1 MKHSIAPAPP
11 LFLLLF
17 FTLFGPPASILAD
30 TIEWTGGGDGISW
43 TDPLNWTPEQVP
55 GAADDAVIGAAFADV
70 EVNIPGT
77 RSIAS
82 LDAASSLRLSSG
94 TLTITGP
101 GQIGGDLVLVNNTTL
116 TMQGAGAD
124 LTVAGAVDVPNA
136 NLRALDGATI
146 DFSSVTA
153 ITRSSNGNRTW
164 EARGA
169 GSVIDLSGLQ
179 TLVGRSYISSATTFL
194 AREGGFIDLATLP
207 SVGGGT
213 IHFNVQDAGSVID
226 LSALTTFSGYMWSS
240 VAGFTAINSGT
251 LTAPLLTVVSS
262 ANLVLDGTG
271 SMATTQIQTWN
282 SGTLIV
288 DFPGLAFDSLTQ
300 LVNARL
306 ELRGHVPALPALANI
321 DSCTILISG
330 GVTLNLPLVTSYTN
344 GSNETREISVSGTG
358 SRLELPNLTTMQ
370 GYSYIGRNTDVLA
383 NAGGVIDLPA
393 LTTVLSGAMWY
404 KADGDGSRIQ
414 LPLLESSTATS
425 GAPARASARST
436 AACW

>member
-1 MKHSIAPAPP
+1 
-11 LFLLLF
+11 
-17 FTLFGPPASILAD
+17 LFGPPASILAD

-344 GSNETREISVSGTG
+344 GSNATREISVSGTG

-370 GYSYIGRNTDVLA
+370 GYSYISRNTDVLA

-393 LTTVLSGAMWY
+393 LTTVFSGAMWY